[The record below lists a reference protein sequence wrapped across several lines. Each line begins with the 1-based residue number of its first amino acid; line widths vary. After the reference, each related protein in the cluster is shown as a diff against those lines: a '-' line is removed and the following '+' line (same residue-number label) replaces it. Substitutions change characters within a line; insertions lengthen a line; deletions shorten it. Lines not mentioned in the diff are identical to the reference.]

1 MKTLD
6 LNQSPYIKDID
17 KGLLKYGYFLLKK
30 ISLNISKKHKPFL
43 RIIVA
48 DKTGHLPGI
57 YFGHE
62 ADLTKINN
70 RLKEGDIVGISG
82 VMEEYQSI
90 LQIRLIKIEK
100 VENKHIELS
109 RFWKRTPFSRR
120 ELYKKLKLL
129 LNQIQI
135 KELRELCFLFLKDK
149 TFMKLFLEAPASRFV
164 HHAYIGGLLEHT
176 LHVMELCES
185 YTRIF
190 ESADKNLLLAGAF
203 LHDIGKVDEYN
214 FLFRIDHSFL
224 AKLKGHTLLG
234 YDRLQKKLAQI
245 EIPSGLRLKLEHILL
260 SHQGKHIWGA
270 IEEPRFLE
278 AYLVHAAD
286 STDSSQF
293 IYSQARKQNTETSPR
308 WSEYNSYLNRDIYL
322 GKIPDI
328 LKNNLL

>member
-1 MKTLD
+1 MGTQDEILEAMKTLD

-30 ISLNISKKHKPFL
+30 IHLNISKKQKPFL
-43 RIIVA
+43 RIILA

-62 ADLTKINN
+62 TDLTKIHNQ
-70 RLKEGDIVGISG
+70 LKEGDIVGISG
-82 VMEEYQSI
+82 VLEEYQSA
-90 LQIRLIKIEK
+90 LQIRLIKLEK
-100 VENKHIELS
+100 VENKNIELS

-120 ELYKKLKLL
+120 ELYKKLKSL
-129 LNQIQI
+129 LNQISI
-135 KELRELCFLFLKDK
+135 KELRELCFLFLKDRP
-149 TFMKLFLEAPASRFV
+149 FMKIFLDAPASRFV

-185 YTRIF
+185 YSRVF

-203 LHDIGKVDEYN
+203 LHDIGKVDEYS
-214 FLFRIDHSFL
+214 FLFKIDHSFL
-224 AKLKGHTLLG
+224 AKFKGHTLLG
-234 YDRLQKKLAQI
+234 YDRLQKKLDQI
-245 EIPSGLRLKLEHILL
+245 EIPADLRIKLEHILL
-260 SHQGKHIWGA
+260 SHQGKRIWGA

-293 IYSQARKQNTETSPR
+293 IYSQARKKNVKPPSH
-308 WSEYNSYLNRDIYL
+308 WSEYISYLNRDIYL
-322 GKIPDI
+322 D
-328 LKNNLL
+328 